1 MTNPGRHWRW
11 TLIGGGLMELKI
23 DGPIDPEDIQMLE
36 ELFQLVVRNL
46 ARRMDSAQVTG
57 EI

>member
-1 MTNPGRHWRW
+1 
-11 TLIGGGLMELKI
+11 LIGGGLMELKI